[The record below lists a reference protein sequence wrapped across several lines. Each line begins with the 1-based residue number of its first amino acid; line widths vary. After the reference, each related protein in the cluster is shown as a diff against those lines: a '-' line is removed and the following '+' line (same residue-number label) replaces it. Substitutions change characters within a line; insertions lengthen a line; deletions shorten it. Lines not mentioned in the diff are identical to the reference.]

1 MGGRRLEGRRVVVT
15 DAEEFMG
22 PDIVAL
28 FREEGAE
35 VIADTRDLTAPSA
48 AADLIR
54 EAGRVDVLVANLAV
68 KLSNGL
74 VQDIGDDEMD
84 LMLDRL
90 VRPLHRLTRAVL
102 PQMTERRAGK
112 IVVVGSASALRG
124 SPRRSAYAAAR
135 GAQHA
140 YVRAVGNEVAG
151 TGVNVNA
158 TGQSFVE
165 NPTYFSPEYQKT
177 EEFRVR
183 LAQVPAGRL
192 STGRE
197 AAQFLLFLAGP
208 ESDFFFG
215 QVFPYAGGWVV

>member
-1 MGGRRLEGRRVVVT
+1 
-15 DAEEFMG
+15 
-22 PDIVAL
+22 
-28 FREEGAE
+28 
-35 VIADTRDLTAPSA
+35 
-48 AADLIR
+48 
-54 EAGRVDVLVANLAV
+54 
-68 KLSNGL
+68 
-74 VQDIGDDEMD
+74 
-84 LMLDRL
+84 MLDRL

-102 PQMTERRAGK
+102 PQMMERRSGK

-124 SPRRSAYAAAR
+124 SAGRAAYAAAR

-140 YVRAVGNEVAG
+140 YVRAVGVEVASR
-151 TGVNVNA
+151 GVNVNA

-165 NPTYFSPEYQKT
+165 NHTYFPPEYRTT
-177 EEFRVR
+177 EDFRRR
-183 LAQVPAGRL
+183 LAEVPAGRL